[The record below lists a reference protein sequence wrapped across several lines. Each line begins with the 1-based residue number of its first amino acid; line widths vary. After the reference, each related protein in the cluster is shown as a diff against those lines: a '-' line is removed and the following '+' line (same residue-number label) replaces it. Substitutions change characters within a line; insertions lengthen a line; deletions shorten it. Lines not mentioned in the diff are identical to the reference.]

1 MVPLDVAQ
9 GVLMKSRPWLI
20 GGVSVGLVLAL
31 TAGAPGTAAPP
42 TGSLRG
48 VVFHDADLSG
58 VRDTGEHGVPAAT
71 VLAVDARGAQVGSTT
86 TRDDGT
92 YDLAVTT
99 AASDVLRVELRPP
112 GGYAPAPHSGSSGTT
127 VEFVRVGAG
136 PLNFGLSRSGDPA
149 PVHGVEVG
157 DRVWRDLDED
167 GLQDPQEPPIP
178 GVTVSL
184 WGPNGR
190 LAVAVTDAQ
199 GRFFFSSLRDD
210 PAQPRGSASRIYGL
224 RTLQPLAE
232 YSFRLDNPMDYA
244 SGPLKR
250 LTPSRRT
257 AGSNPAIDSDGAVV
271 SMFAR
276 ASFQA
281 PPDGSADHSC
291 DFGFTRI
298 PSRVRGR

>member
-1 MVPLDVAQ
+1 
-9 GVLMKSRPWLI
+9 MKSRSWLI
-20 GGVSVGLVLAL
+20 GGVSVGLMLAL
-31 TAGAPGTAAPP
+31 TGGTTGTAAPAA
-42 TGSLRG
+42 GSLRG

-58 VRDTGEHGVPAAT
+58 VRDKGEQGIPIAT
-71 VLAVDARGAQVGSTT
+71 VLAVDARGTRVGSTT
-86 TRDDGT
+86 TRDDGS
-92 YDLAVTT
+92 YDLTV
-99 AASDVLRVELRPP
+99 AAAGSDALRVELRPP
-112 GGYAPAPHSGSSGTT
+112 AGYAPAPHSGGSGTT
-127 VEFVRVGAG
+127 VEFVRLGAA

-167 GLQDPQEPPIP
+167 GLQDPHEPPIP

-184 WGPNGR
+184 WGQNGR
-190 LAVAVTDAQ
+190 LAVAVTDAH

-210 PAQPRGSASRIYGL
+210 PARPRGSASRIYGL
-224 RTLQPLAE
+224 RTLQPLGA

-250 LTPSRRT
+250 LTPSRRS
-257 AGSNPAIDSDGAVV
+257 AGSNAAVDSDGAVV

-276 ASFQA
+276 AAFKA
-281 PPDGSADHSC
+281 PADGSADHTY

-298 PSRVRGR
+298 PSRGRGR

>member
-1 MVPLDVAQ
+1 MQ
-9 GVLMKSRPWLI
+9 SRPWLI
-20 GGVSVGLVLAL
+20 GGVSVGLMLAL
-31 TAGAPGTAAPP
+31 TAGAPGTAAPAA
-42 TGSLRG
+42 GSLRG
-48 VVFHDADLSG
+48 VVFHDADLNG
-58 VRDTGEHGVPAAT
+58 VRDKGERGVPAAT
-71 VLAVDARGAQVGSTT
+71 VLAVDARGTQVGSTT
-86 TRDDGT
+86 TRDDGS
-92 YDLAVTT
+92 YDLAVTA

-112 GGYAPAPHSGSSGTT
+112 AGYAPAPHSDSSGTT
-127 VEFVRVGAG
+127 VEFVRPGVAA
-136 PLNFGLSRSGDPA
+136 LNFGLSRSGDPA
-149 PVHGVEVG
+149 PVPGVEVG

-167 GLQDPQEPPIP
+167 GLQDPHEPPIP

-184 WGPNGR
+184 WGPDGR

-199 GRFFFSSLRDD
+199 GRFLFSSLRDD

-224 RTLQPLAE
+224 RTLQPLVA

-250 LTPSRRT
+250 LTPSRHT
-257 AGSNPAIDSDGAVV
+257 AGSNRAIDSDGAVV

-276 ASFQA
+276 ASFKA